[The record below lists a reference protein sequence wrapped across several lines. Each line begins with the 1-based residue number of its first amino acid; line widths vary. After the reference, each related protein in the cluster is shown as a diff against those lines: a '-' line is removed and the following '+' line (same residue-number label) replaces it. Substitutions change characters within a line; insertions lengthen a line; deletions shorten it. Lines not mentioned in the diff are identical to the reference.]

1 MQINTNEWFVF
12 DPDNSVGKI
21 DKKVHNKIIRWA
33 NKKWEPSSVDIKK
46 GITDEERI
54 TGKKGEYKLD
64 SKLRISDIAWCN
76 EQWMYDLVWPFMVT
90 ANQESGW
97 RYNIKAA
104 ESVQIT
110 RYKSG
115 GFYTWHTDGR
125 GDHLSTYNNTQNAFI
140 HGMVRK
146 LSMTVVLN
154 ANFEGG
160 AFEFAS
166 YSKEKC
172 IISSVDAPAGSVII
186 FPSHM
191 EHRVTPVTKGTRYSL
206 VIWFLGPP
214 FV

>member
-1 MQINTNEWFVF
+1 MPTSNTNEWYVY
-12 DPDNSVGKI
+12 PAHTI
-21 DKKVHNKIIRWA
+21 DQKTCKKLKDLGTNKWG
-33 NKKWEPSSVDIKK
+33 PSEVDISTDT
-46 GITDEERI
+46 TDEERR
-54 TGKKGEYKLD
+54 TGIKQKLGIDKKI
-64 SKLRISDIAWCN
+64 RISDIVWYN
-76 EQWMYDLVWPFMVT
+76 DQWIYDLIWPFMET
-90 ANQESGW
+90 ANHGGGW

-125 GDHLSTYNNTQNAFI
+125 GDHLSTYNNPQNAFI